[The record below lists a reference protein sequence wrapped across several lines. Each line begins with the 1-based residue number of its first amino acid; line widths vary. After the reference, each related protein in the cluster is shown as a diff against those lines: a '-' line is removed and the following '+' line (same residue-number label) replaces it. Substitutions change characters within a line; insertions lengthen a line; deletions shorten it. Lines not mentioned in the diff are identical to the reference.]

1 VAAVAGGV
9 RLIAPPGKAPD
20 NRDMTDIALIGV
32 DWGSTSVR
40 AFAIGRDS
48 AVLDM
53 RRADDG
59 VFMRSGDFAVRLTA
73 LLGDWPARAPI
84 LMCGMIG
91 SDRGWVQAPYVP
103 APAGWDDLAKHLVR
117 VPFERPAFIVPG
129 VSLIADETCEV
140 MRGEETIVMGL
151 DARDGVV
158 CLPGTH
164 SKWVDVEDGR
174 IADFR
179 TYMTGELRALALGQ
193 GALATGVAQTHSDDA
208 FAQGLDAARSGV
220 TSGLFQ
226 ARARRLLGRLKAE
239 HTAAF
244 VSGVL
249 IGEELRHETRGGTVT
264 VAAQGEIAAA
274 YGAALGSRPHRLE
287 DPERAVAKGLWRI
300 ADRAKLR

>member
-1 VAAVAGGV
+1 
-9 RLIAPPGKAPD
+9 
-20 NRDMTDIALIGV
+20 MSDIGLIGV

-40 AFAIGRDS
+40 AFAIARDGTIRET
-48 AVLDM
+48 

-59 VFMRSGDFAVRLTA
+59 VFARGGDFPARLAA
-73 LLGDWPARAPI
+73 LLGGWPEDVPI

-103 APAGWDDLAKHLVR
+103 APAALGDLAKHLVHVR
-117 VPFERPAFIVPG
+117 YERPAFIVPG
-129 VSLIADETCEV
+129 VSLLADETCEV

-151 DARDGVV
+151 DAPEAVV

-174 IADFR
+174 IVDFR
-179 TYMTGELRALALGQ
+179 TYMTGELRALVLGQ
-193 GALATGVAQTHSDDA
+193 GALATGVAQAPSADA
-208 FAQGLDAARSGV
+208 FAQGLDAARTGV

-226 ARARRLLGRLKAE
+226 ARARRLLGRLPAE

-249 IGEELRHETRGGTVT
+249 IGEELGHEKFGGAVML
-264 VAAQGEIAAA
+264 VAQGDIAAFYA
-274 YGAALGSRPHRLE
+274 TALAPRPCRVT
-287 DPERAVAKGLWRI
+287 DPEQTVAKGLWRI
-300 ADRAKLR
+300 AGAAGHI

>member
-1 VAAVAGGV
+1 
-9 RLIAPPGKAPD
+9 
-20 NRDMTDIALIGV
+20 MSDIGLIGV

-40 AFAIGRDS
+40 AFAIARDGTIRET
-48 AVLDM
+48 

-59 VFMRSGDFAVRLTA
+59 VLARSGDFPARLTA
-73 LLGDWPARAPI
+73 LLGGWPEDVPI

-103 APAGWDDLAKHLVR
+103 APAALGDLAKHLVHVR
-117 VPFERPAFIVPG
+117 YERLAFIVPG
-129 VSLIADETCEV
+129 VSLLADETCEV

-151 DARDGVV
+151 DAQEGVV

-174 IADFR
+174 IVDFR

-193 GALATGVAQTHSDDA
+193 GALATGVAQASSADA
-208 FAQGLDAARSGV
+208 FAQGLDAARTGV

-226 ARARRLLGRLKAE
+226 ARARRLLGRLRAE

-249 IGEELRHETRGGTVT
+249 IGEELRHERGDGAVM
-264 VAAQGEIAAA
+264 VAAQGDVAASYAAA
-274 YGAALGSRPHRLE
+274 LAPRPCQVS
-287 DPERAVAKGLWRI
+287 DPEQAVAKGLWRI
-300 ADRAKLR
+300 AEAAGHI